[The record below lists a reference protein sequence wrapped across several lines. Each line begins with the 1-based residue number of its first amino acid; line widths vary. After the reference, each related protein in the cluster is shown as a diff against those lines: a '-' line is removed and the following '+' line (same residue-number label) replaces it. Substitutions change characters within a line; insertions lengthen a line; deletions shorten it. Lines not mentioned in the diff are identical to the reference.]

1 MRYRWSCYKFWL
13 LSAPLNFYYRLFH
26 SRYLLATTKQVHDA
40 FFTADTP
47 TPVVR
52 NLERL
57 LAPYESMCW
66 PMQGLAPFVT
76 GPDVVSRITGW
87 TTRKTL
93 GTQAGGSGIT
103 PRFLVLAAERDVLCM
118 PSVLEDTARRYRAAF
133 HHCVRDGKLDGVSES
148 DARIEDVDDEGEDRD
163 GIAYT
168 VVKGLGHHLQNHV
181 EWEKGAEAL
190 LKWVDKLQSG

>member
-1 MRYRWSCYKFWL
+1 
-13 LSAPLNFYYRLFH
+13 
-26 SRYLLATTKQVHDA
+26 
-40 FFTADTP
+40 
-47 TPVVR
+47 
-52 NLERL
+52 
-57 LAPYESMCW
+57 
-66 PMQGLAPFVT
+66 
-76 GPDVVSRITGW
+76 
-87 TTRKTL
+87 
-93 GTQAGGSGIT
+93 
-103 PRFLVLAAERDVLCM
+103 M